1 MNVLTIYL
9 RPSGDANQT
18 GQVQISTNGSVVA
31 TTFIGDL
38 QGNAT
43 TATTLQTSRNFT
55 INGSTKAFDGSADA
69 TWTLDEIGVYDKSHI
84 DGLNSKFLEYTMA
97 NGYNGMIVNGA
108 TDVWLRTTRNG
119 LIPYDNSGTTSS
131 LGTATWQFSN
141 IYGRNIFEGGTA
153 LVDKYLGKTDN
164 AVSSSKLLTPRNI
177 KIGNTT
183 KQLDGTQDIEWT
195 LAEIGAVGSNHTHTS
210 NHISA
215 MTGYNKGATTP
226 ADVLDTDSLNI
237 AIAKLENKIDN
248 KTGAYKL
255 TRLSNS
261 ITLVGNANSV
271 TIGVAFDSSKDILN
285 VYLSG
290 VRLTPDVDYTATNTT
305 ITGIGG
311 TTFISGDVVSFE
323 VIKIEVI

>member
-1 MNVLTIYL
+1 MVSSVPDTLDTLKELADALGN
-9 RPSGDANQT
+9 DANFAT
-18 GQVQISTNGSVVA
+18 TVA
-31 TTFIGDL
+31 TQIGQKAD
-38 QGNAT
+38 T
-43 TATTLQTSRNFT
+43 TYVDNQMT
-55 INGSTKAFDGSADA
+55 TKAD
-69 TWTLDEIGVYDKSHI
+69 
-84 DGLNSKFLEYTMA
+84 
-97 NGYNGMIVNGA
+97 
-108 TDVWLRTTRNG
+108 
-119 LIPYDNSGTTSS
+119 
-131 LGTATWQFSN
+131 
-141 IYGRNIFEGGTA
+141 
-153 LVDKYLGKTDN
+153 LV
-164 AVSSSKLLTPRNI
+164 
-177 KIGNTT
+177 
-183 KQLDGTQDIEWT
+183 
-195 LAEIGAVGSNHTHTS
+195 HTHTS

-261 ITLVGNANSV
+261 VTLVGNANSV
-271 TIGVAFDSSKDILN
+271 TIGVAFDSGKDILN